1 MSEPLET
8 TPIEDLWDET
18 TGFKS
23 PDARQAVGE
32 AEVIVGVDTISGRRF
47 VVYGRNAAKYIAVND
62 IKPPPILSVS
72 LNTDFGSH
80 DLERLVAMV
89 RAVKGRDEYKQAL
102 FDDRELSAP
111 CSRRRRRHVRRQSEV
126 KWPQSHSAPA
136 CGRYVRVPG

>member
-1 MSEPLET
+1 MSELQNT

-18 TGFKS
+18 AGFRS

-89 RAVKGRDEYKQAL
+89 RAVKGRDEYK
-102 FDDRELSAP
+102 P
-111 CSRRRRRHVRRQSEV
+111 CSTI
-126 KWPQSHSAPA
+126 AN
-136 CGRYVRVPG
+136 